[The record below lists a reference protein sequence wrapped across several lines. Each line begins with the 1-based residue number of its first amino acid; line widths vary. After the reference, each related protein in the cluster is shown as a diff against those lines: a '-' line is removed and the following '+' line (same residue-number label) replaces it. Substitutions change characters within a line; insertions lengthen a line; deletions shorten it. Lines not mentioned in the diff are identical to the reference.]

1 MKKPRQINGKKMHE
15 IKVLYKRPLL
25 EEMPKIKSSQ
35 DVDELMR
42 KIIDPNTI
50 DYAERFYTLFCLSNS
65 NNVLGY
71 AEIGVGDSTSVT
83 VHTKMVFQIA
93 LVCHAKGIII
103 VHNHPSGILR
113 ASQQDLALTQKF
125 KNIGELLGIKL
136 LDSVIISSEGYY
148 SFADEGIL

>member
-1 MKKPRQINGKKMHE
+1 MHE
-15 IKVLYKRPLL
+15 IQVLYKRPLL
-25 EEMPKIKSSQ
+25 EVMPKIKSSQ

-50 DYAERFYTLFCLSNS
+50 DYAERFYTLFCLSNC

-93 LVCHAKGIII
+93 LLCHATGIII
-103 VHNHPSGILR
+103 AHNHPSGVLK
-113 ASQQDLALTQKF
+113 ASTQDKALTQKIKEMGNLF
-125 KNIGELLGIKL
+125 NIKL
-136 LDSVIISSEGYY
+136 LDSLILTSEGYY
-148 SFADEGIL
+148 SFADDGLL